1 MLLSLDNVAQRYGVL
16 PSVAL
21 RQGNTIDLLV
31 LHTAS
36 KYNEWTQTDEYK
48 NNKGR
53 TTKELQKMLEG
64 VKRAK
69 NKRQNKSVV
78 G

>member
-21 RQGNTIDLLV
+21 KQGNTIDLLV

-36 KYNEWTQTDEYK
+36 EFAKWQQTDEYK
-48 NNKGR
+48 NNKGH
-53 TTKELQKMLEG
+53 TTKELEQMIERTTLKS
-64 VKRAK
+64 ASNK
-69 NKRQNKSVV
+69 NK

>member
-48 NNKGR
+48 QNKGH
-53 TTKELQKMLEG
+53 TTKELQRMLEG
-64 VKRAK
+64 VNNAK
-69 NKRQNKSVV
+69 NKRQDKSVV

>member
-48 NNKGR
+48 NNKGH
-53 TTKELQKMLEG
+53 TTKALQRMLEG
-64 VKRAK
+64 VNNAK
-69 NKRQNKSVV
+69 NKRQDKSVV

>member
-48 NNKGR
+48 QNKGH
-53 TTKELQKMLEG
+53 TTKELQRMLEG
-64 VKRAK
+64 VNSAE
-69 NKRQNKSVV
+69 NKRQDKSVV

>member
-1 MLLSLDNVAQRYGVL
+1 MLISLDNVAQRYGVL

-21 RQGNTIDLLV
+21 KQGTTVDLLV
-31 LHTAS
+31 LQTAS
-36 KYNEWTQTDEYK
+36 KYVEWQNTDEYK

-53 TTKELQKMLEG
+53 TVKELERMMQG
-64 VKRAK
+64 VSNNAK
-69 NKRQNKSVV
+69 NK

>member
-21 RQGNTIDLLV
+21 REGTTVDLLV
-31 LHTAS
+31 LQTAS
-36 KYNEWTQTDEYK
+36 KYAEWKETPEYK
-48 NNKGR
+48 NNKGH
-53 TTKELQKMLEG
+53 TTKALQRMVEG
-64 VKRAK
+64 VNNASNK
-69 NKRQNKSVV
+69 NK